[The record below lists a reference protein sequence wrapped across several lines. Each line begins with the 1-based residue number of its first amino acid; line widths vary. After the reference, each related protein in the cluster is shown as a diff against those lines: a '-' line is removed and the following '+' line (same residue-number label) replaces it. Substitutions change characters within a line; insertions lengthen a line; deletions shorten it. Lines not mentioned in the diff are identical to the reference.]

1 MDYYLAA
8 PHSYLVA
15 RIYVVSYLNFDGIL
29 KDFLTVS
36 EGPKTFHHSIYHNC
50 CDFVFSATPFETNL
64 IFVSPIEHSGTFG
77 VGFS

>member
-29 KDFLTVS
+29 KDFFTVS
-36 EGPKTFHHSIYHNC
+36 EGPYS
-50 CDFVFSATPFETNL
+50 VFEFFEFLLAFFGIPFLE
-64 IFVSPIEHSGTFG
+64 IFWRS
-77 VGFS
+77 